1 MSELGGRTAPVSGKS
16 PKCPLVHS
24 FHFHWVSSGLISL
37 SIWLTQL
44 GVTAHYAFI
53 FSVFVPRIV
62 FCSRTLWQEDRLL
75 MPVGR
80 TETFWGCGTISVT
93 TKPPRSVISR
103 TALWKLYIHLRKKNN
118 NFLKILNQHHSG
130 LNNDLHWRC
139 SLWKC
144 HNLSPFRKSRC
155 TAVFICTELNSTSL
169 AMWQQSRIWTWTLAP
184 FSLSPEPKHLG
195 NAPPSG
201 S

>member
-1 MSELGGRTAPVSGKS
+1 MSLGSQLPF
-16 PKCPLVHS
+16 PLSLLRSNKPEH
-24 FHFHWVSSGLISL
+24 LIDTTGSYCTL
-37 SIWLTQL
+37 CIYIL
-44 GVTAHYAFI
+44 
-53 FSVFVPRIV
+53 VFVPRIV
-62 FCSRTLWQEDRLL
+62 FCSRTLWQENRLL

-93 TKPPRSVISR
+93 NKPPRSVISR

-155 TAVFICTELNSTSL
+155 AAVFICTELNSTSL